1 MRTVLTVV
9 LCLII
14 VGGLIFLRMR
24 KKQKT
29 K

>member
-1 MRTVLTVV
+1 MRMVLTVV

-14 VGGLIFLRMR
+14 VGGLIYLRIR

>member
-1 MRTVLTVV
+1 MKTVLTVV

-14 VGGLIFLRMR
+14 VGGLIYLRIR
-24 KKQKT
+24 KKQKS